1 MMALHKC
8 AQQFAPLPLRERV
21 ARTQCVTGEGS
32 LQIGNC
38 ELHST
43 PHPALRAT
51 FSRKGRRVR
60 LGRMH
65 K

>member
-1 MMALHKC
+1 MIARDSRTQHII
-8 AQQFAPLPLRERV
+8 PLPLRERV

-32 LQIGNC
+32 LRIYNC

-43 PHPALRAT
+43 PHPPFGHLLPQGEKDDAW
-51 FSRKGRRVR
+51 
-60 LGRMH
+60 RMC